1 MCDNPAGPQKKTPI
15 LVLKKTKNKTDLTL
29 STSTHYSAFVK
40 TKININLQISL
51 LKPDHEKE
59 HLIISAML

>member
-15 LVLKKTKNKTDLTL
+15 LVLKKNKTDLTL
-29 STSTHYSAFVK
+29 STSTHYSAFEK

-51 LKPDHEKE
+51 LNPDHEKE